1 MVFNTSGGRNTIML
15 GLLELQTQ
23 IREGKLLPFYI
34 FTGEEIELQ
43 NIYLKQ
49 MGNVIRI
56 DKVADVYNK
65 ITSKLI
71 SGKFAVYVVRD
82 DMDFIKSEKTWSSI
96 SDKIRNAVLVVQVTT
111 PSKCKKF
118 IKELNDCAV
127 EFNHMT
133 TKQLL
138 NVVNIDASV
147 SNKQY
152 FIEACNNDLNT
163 INNYLDIFKRAG
175 IKELNKKIVDEYIST
190 KEEVTVFQ
198 LADAIMKKDE
208 QLTFRLL
215 DQLLEDKNNVMGIIY
230 AIYSQL
236 HKCVLVEGYRGEKD
250 IAKVTGINS
259 WICNNILRD
268 NRIQPAKLLTALRL
282 VQKYDKGIKTGKYD
296 TVIACYSLIIEIL
309 SCC

>member
-1 MVFNTSGGRNTIML
+1 ML
-15 GLLELQTQ
+15 GLLELQGQ
-23 IREGKLLPFYI
+23 IREGNLLPFYI

-49 MGNVIRI
+49 MGNVVRI
-56 DKVADVYNK
+56 DRVADIYNK

-71 SGKFAVYVVRD
+71 SGKFAIYVVRD
-82 DMDFIKSEKTWSSI
+82 DMDFIKSEKTWGSI
-96 SDKIRNAVLVVQVTT
+96 SNKIRNAVLVVQVTT

-118 IKELNDCAV
+118 IKELNNCVV

-138 NVVNIDASV
+138 SVVNMKGSV

-163 INNYLDIFKRAG
+163 INNYMDIFKRSG
-175 IKELNKKIVDEYIST
+175 IKELNKKIVDEYIPT

-215 DQLLEDKNNVMGIIY
+215 DQLLEDKNNAMGIIY

-236 HKCVLVEGYRGEKD
+236 HKCVLVEGYRGEED
-250 IAKVTGINS
+250 ISKITGINS
-259 WICNNILRD
+259 WICNNILRY
-268 NRIQPAKLLTALRL
+268 NRIKPAKLLTALRL
-282 VQKYDKGIKTGKYD
+282 VQKYDQGVKTGKYEG
-296 TVIACYSLIIEIL
+296 VVACYSLIIEIL
-309 SCC
+309 SYC

>member
-1 MVFNTSGGRNTIML
+1 ML
-15 GLLELQTQ
+15 GLLDLQTQ
-23 IREGKLLPFYI
+23 IRGGSLLPFYI

-49 MGNVIRI
+49 MGNVVRI
-56 DKVADVYNK
+56 DRVADIYNK

-71 SGKFAVYVVRD
+71 SSKFTIYVVRD
-82 DMDFIKSEKTWSSI
+82 DLDFIKSEKTWSNI
-96 SDKIRNAVLVVQVTT
+96 SNKIRNAVLVVQVTT

-118 IKELNDCAV
+118 IKELNDCVV

-138 NVVNIDASV
+138 SVVNMDCSV

-175 IKELNKKIVDEYIST
+175 ITELNKKIVDEYIPT
-190 KEEVTVFQ
+190 KEDVTVFQ
-198 LADAIMKKDE
+198 LADAVMKKDE
-208 QLTFRLL
+208 QVVFKLL
-215 DQLLEDKNNVMGIIY
+215 DQLLEDKNNAMGIIY

-259 WICNNILRD
+259 WICDNIIRY
-268 NRIQPAKLLTALRL
+268 NHIEPPRLLTALRL

-296 TVIACYSLIIEIL
+296 GVMACYSLIVEIL
-309 SCC
+309 ISC

>member
-1 MVFNTSGGRNTIML
+1 ML
-15 GLLELQTQ
+15 GLLDLQTQ
-23 IREGKLLPFYI
+23 IREGSLLPFYI

-49 MGNVIRI
+49 MGNVIRV
-56 DKVADVYNK
+56 DRVADIYNK

-82 DMDFIKSEKTWSSI
+82 DMDFIKSEKTWGSI
-96 SDKIRNAVLVVQVTT
+96 SDRIRNAVLVIQVTT

-118 IKELNDCAV
+118 LKELNDCVV

-138 NVVNIDASV
+138 NVVNMDCSV

-175 IKELNKKIVDEYIST
+175 IKELNKKIVDEYIPT
-190 KEEVTVFQ
+190 KEDVTVFQ
-198 LADAIMKKDE
+198 LADAVMRKDE
-208 QLTFRLL
+208 QLTFKLL

-236 HKCVLVEGYRGEKD
+236 HKCVLVEGYRGEKN
-250 IAKVTGINS
+250 ISKVTGINS

-268 NRIQPAKLLTALRL
+268 NRIEPSKLLTALRL

-296 TVIACYSLIIEIL
+296 GVIACYSLIVEIL

>member
-1 MVFNTSGGRNTIML
+1 ML
-15 GLLELQTQ
+15 GLLDLQTQ
-23 IREGKLLPFYI
+23 IREGSLLPFYI

-49 MGNVIRI
+49 MGNVIRV
-56 DKVADVYNK
+56 DRVADIYNK

-82 DMDFIKSEKTWSSI
+82 DMDFIKSEKTWGSI
-96 SDKIRNAVLVVQVTT
+96 SDRIRNAVLVIQVTT

-118 IKELNDCAV
+118 IKELNDCVV

-138 NVVNIDASV
+138 NVVNMDCSV

-175 IKELNKKIVDEYIST
+175 IKELNKKIVDEYIPT
-190 KEEVTVFQ
+190 KEDVTVFQ
-198 LADAIMKKDE
+198 LADAVMRKDE

-236 HKCVLVEGYRGEKD
+236 HKCVLVEGYRGEKN
-250 IAKVTGINS
+250 ISKVTGINS

-268 NRIQPAKLLTALRL
+268 NRIEPSKLLTALRL

-296 TVIACYSLIIEIL
+296 GVMACYSLIVEIL

>member
-1 MVFNTSGGRNTIML
+1 ML
-15 GLLELQTQ
+15 GLLDLQTQ
-23 IREGKLLPFYI
+23 IREGSLLPFYV

-49 MGNVIRI
+49 MGDVIRV
-56 DKVADVYNK
+56 DRVADIYNK

-82 DMDFIKSEKTWSSI
+82 DMDFIKSEKTWGSI
-96 SDKIRNAVLVVQVTT
+96 SDRIRNAVLVIQVTT
-111 PSKCKKF
+111 PNKCKKF
-118 IKELNDCAV
+118 IKELNDCVV

-138 NVVNIDASV
+138 NVVNMDCSV

-175 IKELNKKIVDEYIST
+175 IKELNKKIVDEYIPT
-190 KEEVTVFQ
+190 KEDVTVFQ
-198 LADAIMKKDE
+198 LADAVMRKDE
-208 QLTFRLL
+208 QVTFKLL
-215 DQLLEDKNNVMGIIY
+215 DQLLEDKNNVIGIIY

-236 HKCVLVEGYRGEKD
+236 HKCVLVEGYRGEKN
-250 IAKVTGINS
+250 ISKVTGINS

-268 NRIQPAKLLTALRL
+268 NRIEPSKLLTALRL

-296 TVIACYSLIIEIL
+296 GVMACYSLIVEIL

>member
-1 MVFNTSGGRNTIML
+1 ML
-15 GLLELQTQ
+15 GLLDLQTQ
-23 IREGKLLPFYI
+23 IRGGSLLPFYV
-34 FTGEEIELQ
+34 FTGDEIELQ

-49 MGNVIRI
+49 MGNVVRI
-56 DKVADVYNK
+56 DRVADIYNK

-111 PSKCKKF
+111 PNKCKKF
-118 IKELNDCAV
+118 IKELNDCVV

-138 NVVNIDASV
+138 NVVNMNCSV
-147 SNKQY
+147 GNKQY
-152 FIEACNNDLNT
+152 FIEACNNDLCT
-163 INNYLDIFKRAG
+163 INNYLDIFKRAE
-175 IKELNKKIVDEYIST
+175 ITELNKSVVDEYIPG

-198 LADAIMKKDE
+198 LADAVMKKDE
-208 QLTFRLL
+208 QLIFKLL

-236 HKCVLVEGYRGEKD
+236 HKCVLVEGYRGEKN
-250 IAKVTGINS
+250 ISKVTGINS

-296 TVIACYSLIIEIL
+296 GVMACYSLVIEIL
-309 SCC
+309 SSC

>member
-1 MVFNTSGGRNTIML
+1 ML
-15 GLLELQTQ
+15 GLLDLQTQ
-23 IREGKLLPFYI
+23 IREGSLLPFYI

-49 MGNVIRI
+49 MGDVIRV
-56 DKVADVYNK
+56 DRVADIYNK

-82 DMDFIKSEKTWSSI
+82 DMDFIKSEKTWGSI
-96 SDKIRNAVLVVQVTT
+96 SDRIRNAVLVIQVTT

-118 IKELNDCAV
+118 IKDLNDCVV

-138 NVVNIDASV
+138 NVVNMDCSV

-175 IKELNKKIVDEYIST
+175 IKELNKKIVDEYIPT
-190 KEEVTVFQ
+190 KEDVTVFQ
-198 LADAIMKKDE
+198 LADAVMRKDE
-208 QLTFRLL
+208 QLTFKLL

-236 HKCVLVEGYRGEKD
+236 HKCVLVEGYRGEKN
-250 IAKVTGINS
+250 ISKVTGINS

-268 NRIQPAKLLTALRL
+268 NRIEPPKLLTALRL

-296 TVIACYSLIIEIL
+296 GVMACYSLIVEIL

>member
-1 MVFNTSGGRNTIML
+1 ML
-15 GLLELQTQ
+15 GLLELQGQ
-23 IREGKLLPFYI
+23 IREGNLLPFYI

-49 MGNVIRI
+49 MGNVVRI
-56 DKVADVYNK
+56 DRVADIYNK

-71 SGKFAVYVVRD
+71 SGKFAIYVVRD
-82 DMDFIKSEKTWSSI
+82 DMDFIKSEKTWGSI
-96 SDKIRNAVLVVQVTT
+96 SNKIRNAVLVVQVTT
-111 PSKCKKF
+111 PNKCKKF
-118 IKELNDCAV
+118 IKELNNCVV

-138 NVVNIDASV
+138 SVVNMKGSV

-163 INNYLDIFKRAG
+163 INNYMDIFKRSG
-175 IKELNKKIVDEYIST
+175 IKELNKKIVDEYIPI

-215 DQLLEDKNNVMGIIY
+215 DQLLEDKNNAMGIIY

-236 HKCVLVEGYRGEKD
+236 HKCVLVEGYRGEED
-250 IAKVTGINS
+250 ISKITGINS
-259 WICNNILRD
+259 WICNNILRY
-268 NRIQPAKLLTALRL
+268 NRIKPAKLLTALRL
-282 VQKYDKGIKTGKYD
+282 VQKYDQGVKTGKYEG
-296 TVIACYSLIIEIL
+296 VVACYSLIIEIL
-309 SCC
+309 SYC

>member
-1 MVFNTSGGRNTIML
+1 ML
-15 GLLELQTQ
+15 GLLDLQTQ
-23 IREGKLLPFYI
+23 IREGSLLPFYI

-49 MGNVIRI
+49 MSNVIRV
-56 DKVADVYNK
+56 DRVADIYNK

-71 SGKFAVYVVRD
+71 SGKFTVYVVRD
-82 DMDFIKSEKTWSSI
+82 DMDFIKSEKTWGSI
-96 SDKIRNAVLVVQVTT
+96 SDRIRNAVLVIQVTT
-111 PSKCKKF
+111 PNKCKKF
-118 IKELNDCAV
+118 IKELNDCVV

-138 NVVNIDASV
+138 NVVNIDCSV

-175 IKELNKKIVDEYIST
+175 IKELNKKIVDEYIPT
-190 KEEVTVFQ
+190 KEDVTVFQ
-198 LADAIMKKDE
+198 LADAVMRKDE

-236 HKCVLVEGYRGEKD
+236 HKCVLVEGYRGEKN
-250 IAKVTGINS
+250 ISKVTGINS

-268 NRIQPAKLLTALRL
+268 NRIEPSKLLTALRL

-296 TVIACYSLIIEIL
+296 GVMACYSLIVEIL

>member
-1 MVFNTSGGRNTIML
+1 ML
-15 GLLELQTQ
+15 GLLDLQTQ
-23 IREGKLLPFYI
+23 IREGSLLPFYV

-49 MGNVIRI
+49 MGNVIRV
-56 DKVADVYNK
+56 DRVADIYNK

-82 DMDFIKSEKTWSSI
+82 DMDFIKSEKTWGSI
-96 SDKIRNAVLVVQVTT
+96 SDKIKNAVLVIQVTT

-118 IKELNDCAV
+118 IKELNDCVV

-138 NVVNIDASV
+138 NVVNMDCSV

-175 IKELNKKIVDEYIST
+175 IKELNKKIVDEYIPT
-190 KEEVTVFQ
+190 KEDVTVFQ
-198 LADAIMKKDE
+198 LADAVMRKDE
-208 QLTFRLL
+208 QLTFKLL

-236 HKCVLVEGYRGEKD
+236 HKCVLVEGYRGEKN
-250 IAKVTGINS
+250 ISKVTGINS

-268 NRIQPAKLLTALRL
+268 NRIEPSKLLTALRL

-296 TVIACYSLIIEIL
+296 GVMACYSLIVEIL

>member
-1 MVFNTSGGRNTIML
+1 ML
-15 GLLELQTQ
+15 GLLDLQTQ
-23 IREGKLLPFYI
+23 IREGSLLPFYI

-49 MGNVIRI
+49 MGNVIRV
-56 DKVADVYNK
+56 DRVADIYNK

-82 DMDFIKSEKTWSSI
+82 DMDFIKSEKTWGSI
-96 SDKIRNAVLVVQVTT
+96 SDRIRNAVLVIQVTT
-111 PSKCKKF
+111 PNKCKKF
-118 IKELNDCAV
+118 IKELNDCVV

-138 NVVNIDASV
+138 NVVNMDCSV

-163 INNYLDIFKRAG
+163 INNYLDIFKRVG
-175 IKELNKKIVDEYIST
+175 IKELNKKIVDEYIPT
-190 KEEVTVFQ
+190 KEDVTVFQ
-198 LADAIMKKDE
+198 LADAVMRKDD

-215 DQLLEDKNNVMGIIY
+215 DRLLEDKNNVMGIIY

-236 HKCVLVEGYRGEKD
+236 HKCVLVEGYRGEKN
-250 IAKVTGINS
+250 ISKVTGINS

-268 NRIQPAKLLTALRL
+268 NRIEPSKLLTALRL

-296 TVIACYSLIIEIL
+296 GVMACYSLIVEIL

>member
-1 MVFNTSGGRNTIML
+1 ML
-15 GLLELQTQ
+15 GLLDLQTQ
-23 IREGKLLPFYI
+23 IREGSLLPFYI

-49 MGNVIRI
+49 MGNVVRI
-56 DKVADVYNK
+56 DRVSDIYNK

-71 SGKFAVYVVRD
+71 SSKFTVYVVRD
-82 DMDFIKSEKTWSSI
+82 DMDFIKSEKTWSNI
-96 SDKIRNAVLVVQVTT
+96 SNKIRNAVLVVQVTT
-111 PSKCKKF
+111 TSKCKKF
-118 IKELNDCAV
+118 IKELNDCVV

-138 NVVNIDASV
+138 NVVNMDCSV

-175 IKELNKKIVDEYIST
+175 ITELNKSVVDEYIPT
-190 KEEVTVFQ
+190 KEDVTVFQ
-198 LADAIMKKDE
+198 LADAVMKKDE
-208 QLTFRLL
+208 QIVFKLL

-236 HKCVLVEGYRGEKD
+236 HKCVLVEGYRGERD

-259 WICNNILRD
+259 WICNNIIRY
-268 NRIQPAKLLTALRL
+268 NRISPPRLLTALRL

-296 TVIACYSLIIEIL
+296 GVVACYSLIVEIL
-309 SCC
+309 ISC

>member
-1 MVFNTSGGRNTIML
+1 ML
-15 GLLELQTQ
+15 GLLDLQTQ
-23 IREGKLLPFYI
+23 IREGSLLPFYI

-49 MGNVIRI
+49 MGNVIRV
-56 DKVADVYNK
+56 DRVADIYNK

-96 SDKIRNAVLVVQVTT
+96 SDRIRNAVLVIQVTT
-111 PSKCKKF
+111 PNKCKKF
-118 IKELNDCAV
+118 IKELNDCVV

-138 NVVNIDASV
+138 NVVNMDCSV

-163 INNYLDIFKRAG
+163 INNYLDIFKRVG
-175 IKELNKKIVDEYIST
+175 IKELNKKIVDEYIPT
-190 KEEVTVFQ
+190 KEDVTVFQ
-198 LADAIMKKDE
+198 LADAVMRKDE

-236 HKCVLVEGYRGEKD
+236 HKCVLVEGYRGEKN
-250 IAKVTGINS
+250 ISKVTGINS

-268 NRIQPAKLLTALRL
+268 NRIEPSKLLTALRL

-296 TVIACYSLIIEIL
+296 GVMACYSLIVEIL

>member
-1 MVFNTSGGRNTIML
+1 ML
-15 GLLELQTQ
+15 GLLDLQTQ
-23 IREGKLLPFYI
+23 IREGSLLPFYI

-49 MGNVIRI
+49 MGNVIRV
-56 DKVADVYNK
+56 DRVADIYNK

-96 SDKIRNAVLVVQVTT
+96 SDRIRNAVLVIQVTT
-111 PSKCKKF
+111 PNKCKKF
-118 IKELNDCAV
+118 IKELNDCVV

-138 NVVNIDASV
+138 NVVNMDCSV

-163 INNYLDIFKRAG
+163 INNYLDIFKRTG
-175 IKELNKKIVDEYIST
+175 IKELNKKIVDEYIPT
-190 KEEVTVFQ
+190 KEDVTVFQ
-198 LADAIMKKDE
+198 LADAVMRKDE
-208 QLTFRLL
+208 QLTFKLL

-236 HKCVLVEGYRGEKD
+236 HKCVLVEGYRGEKN
-250 IAKVTGINS
+250 ISKVTGINS

-268 NRIQPAKLLTALRL
+268 NRIEPSKLLTALRL

-296 TVIACYSLIIEIL
+296 GVMACYSLIVEIL

>member
-1 MVFNTSGGRNTIML
+1 MIELF
-15 GLLELQTQ
+15 ELQQQ
-23 IREGKLLPFYI
+23 IREHKLLPFYV

-82 DMDFIKSEKTWSSI
+82 DIDFIKSEKTWGSI

-111 PSKCKKF
+111 PSKYKKF
-118 IKELNDCAV
+118 IKDLNDCAV

-138 NVVNIDASV
+138 NVVNMDASV

-215 DQLLEDKNNVMGIIY
+215 DQLLKDKNNVMGIIY

-250 IAKVTGINS
+250 IAKITGINS
-259 WICNNILRD
+259 WICNNILRY
-268 NRIQPAKLLTALRL
+268 NRIEPAKLLTALRL

-296 TVIACYSLIIEIL
+296 SVVACYSLIIEIL

>member
-1 MVFNTSGGRNTIML
+1 ML
-15 GLLELQTQ
+15 GLLDLQTQ
-23 IREGKLLPFYI
+23 IREGSLLPFYI

-49 MGNVIRI
+49 MGDVIRV
-56 DKVADVYNK
+56 DRVADIYNK

-82 DMDFIKSEKTWSSI
+82 DMDFIKSEKTWGSI
-96 SDKIRNAVLVVQVTT
+96 SDRIRNAVLVIQVTT
-111 PSKCKKF
+111 PNKCKKF
-118 IKELNDCAV
+118 IKDLNDCVV

-138 NVVNIDASV
+138 NVVNMDCSV

-175 IKELNKKIVDEYIST
+175 IKELNKKIVDEYIPT
-190 KEEVTVFQ
+190 KEDVTVFQ
-198 LADAIMKKDE
+198 LADAVMRKDE
-208 QLTFRLL
+208 QLTFKLL

-236 HKCVLVEGYRGEKD
+236 HKCVLVEGYRGEKN
-250 IAKVTGINS
+250 ISKVTGINS

-268 NRIQPAKLLTALRL
+268 NRIEPSKLLTALRL

-296 TVIACYSLIIEIL
+296 GVIACYSLIVEIL

>member
-1 MVFNTSGGRNTIML
+1 ML
-15 GLLELQTQ
+15 GLLDLQTQ
-23 IREGKLLPFYI
+23 IREGSLLPFYI

-49 MGNVIRI
+49 MGDVIRV
-56 DKVADVYNK
+56 DRVADIYNK

-82 DMDFIKSEKTWSSI
+82 DMDFIKSEKTWGSI
-96 SDKIRNAVLVVQVTT
+96 SDRIRNAVLVIQVTT

-118 IKELNDCAV
+118 LKELNDCVV

-138 NVVNIDASV
+138 NVVNMDCSV

-175 IKELNKKIVDEYIST
+175 IKELNKKIVDEYIPT
-190 KEEVTVFQ
+190 KEDVTVFQ
-198 LADAIMKKDE
+198 LADAVMRKDE
-208 QLTFRLL
+208 QLTFKLL

-236 HKCVLVEGYRGEKD
+236 HKCVLVEGYRGEKN
-250 IAKVTGINS
+250 ISKVTGINS

-268 NRIQPAKLLTALRL
+268 NRIEPSKLLTALRL

-296 TVIACYSLIIEIL
+296 GVMACYSLIVEIL

>member
-1 MVFNTSGGRNTIML
+1 ML
-15 GLLELQTQ
+15 GLLDLQTQ
-23 IREGKLLPFYI
+23 IREGSLLPFYI

-49 MGNVIRI
+49 MGNVIRV
-56 DKVADVYNK
+56 DRVADSYNK

-82 DMDFIKSEKTWSSI
+82 DMDFIKSEKTWGSI
-96 SDKIRNAVLVVQVTT
+96 SDRIRNAVLVIQVTT
-111 PSKCKKF
+111 PNKCKKF
-118 IKELNDCAV
+118 IKELNDCVV

-138 NVVNIDASV
+138 NVVNMDCSV

-163 INNYLDIFKRAG
+163 INNYLDIFKRVG
-175 IKELNKKIVDEYIST
+175 IKELNKKIVDEYIPT
-190 KEEVTVFQ
+190 KEDVTVFQ
-198 LADAIMKKDE
+198 LADAVMRKDE

-236 HKCVLVEGYRGEKD
+236 HKCVLVEGYRGEKN
-250 IAKVTGINS
+250 ISKVTGINS

-268 NRIQPAKLLTALRL
+268 NRIEPSKLLTALRL

-296 TVIACYSLIIEIL
+296 GVMACYSLIVEIL

>member
-1 MVFNTSGGRNTIML
+1 ML
-15 GLLELQTQ
+15 GLLDLQTQ
-23 IREGKLLPFYI
+23 IREGSLLPFYI

-49 MGNVIRI
+49 MGNVIRV
-56 DKVADVYNK
+56 DRVADIYNK

-82 DMDFIKSEKTWSSI
+82 DMDFIKSEKTWGSI
-96 SDKIRNAVLVVQVTT
+96 SDRIRNAVLVIQVTT
-111 PSKCKKF
+111 PNKCKKF
-118 IKELNDCAV
+118 IKELNDCVV

-138 NVVNIDASV
+138 NVVNMDCSV

-163 INNYLDIFKRAG
+163 INNYLDIFKRVG
-175 IKELNKKIVDEYIST
+175 IKELNKKIVDEYIPT
-190 KEEVTVFQ
+190 KEDVTVFQ
-198 LADAIMKKDE
+198 LADAVMRKDE

-236 HKCVLVEGYRGEKD
+236 HKCVLVEGYRGEKN
-250 IAKVTGINS
+250 ISKVTGINS

-268 NRIQPAKLLTALRL
+268 NRIEPSKLLTALRL
-282 VQKYDKGIKTGKYD
+282 VQKYDKGIKTGKYEG
-296 TVIACYSLIIEIL
+296 VMACYSLIVEIL

>member
-1 MVFNTSGGRNTIML
+1 ML
-15 GLLELQTQ
+15 GLLDLQTQ
-23 IREGKLLPFYI
+23 IREGSLLPFYI

-49 MGNVIRI
+49 MGDVIRV
-56 DKVADVYNK
+56 DRVADIYNK

-82 DMDFIKSEKTWSSI
+82 DMDFIKSEKTWGSI
-96 SDKIRNAVLVVQVTT
+96 SDRIRNAVLVIQVTT
-111 PSKCKKF
+111 PNKCKKF
-118 IKELNDCAV
+118 IKELNDCVV

-138 NVVNIDASV
+138 NVVNMDCSV

-175 IKELNKKIVDEYIST
+175 IKELNKKIVDEYIPT
-190 KEEVTVFQ
+190 KEDVTVFQ
-198 LADAIMKKDE
+198 LADAVMRKDE
-208 QLTFRLL
+208 QVTFKLL

-236 HKCVLVEGYRGEKD
+236 HKCVLVEGYRGEKN
-250 IAKVTGINS
+250 ISKVTGINS

-268 NRIQPAKLLTALRL
+268 NRIEPSKLLTALRL

-296 TVIACYSLIIEIL
+296 GVMACYSLIVEIL

>member
-1 MVFNTSGGRNTIML
+1 ML
-15 GLLELQTQ
+15 GLLDLQTQ
-23 IREGKLLPFYI
+23 IREGSLLPFYI

-49 MGNVIRI
+49 MGDVIRV
-56 DKVADVYNK
+56 DRVADIYNK

-82 DMDFIKSEKTWSSI
+82 DMDFIKSEKTWVSI
-96 SDKIRNAVLVVQVTT
+96 SDRIRNAVLVIQVTT

-118 IKELNDCAV
+118 LKELNDCVV

-138 NVVNIDASV
+138 NVVNMDCSV

-175 IKELNKKIVDEYIST
+175 IKELNKKIVDEYIPT
-190 KEEVTVFQ
+190 KEDVTVFQ
-198 LADAIMKKDE
+198 LADAVMRKDE

-236 HKCVLVEGYRGEKD
+236 HKCVLVEGYRGEKN
-250 IAKVTGINS
+250 ISKVTGINS

-268 NRIQPAKLLTALRL
+268 NRIEPPKLLTALRL

-296 TVIACYSLIIEIL
+296 GVMACYSLIVEIL

>member
-1 MVFNTSGGRNTIML
+1 ML
-15 GLLELQTQ
+15 GLLDLQTQ
-23 IREGKLLPFYI
+23 IREGSLLPFYV

-49 MGNVIRI
+49 MGDVIRV
-56 DKVADVYNK
+56 DRVADIYNK

-82 DMDFIKSEKTWSSI
+82 DMDFIKSEKTWGSI
-96 SDKIRNAVLVVQVTT
+96 SDRIRNAVLVIQVTT
-111 PSKCKKF
+111 PNKCKKF
-118 IKELNDCAV
+118 IKELNDCVV

-138 NVVNIDASV
+138 NVVNMDCSV

-175 IKELNKKIVDEYIST
+175 IKELNKKIVDEYIPT
-190 KEEVTVFQ
+190 KEDVTVFQ
-198 LADAIMKKDE
+198 LADAVMRKDE
-208 QLTFRLL
+208 QLTFKLL
-215 DQLLEDKNNVMGIIY
+215 DRLLEDKNNVMGIIY

-236 HKCVLVEGYRGEKD
+236 HKCVLVEGYRGEKN
-250 IAKVTGINS
+250 ISKVTGINS

-268 NRIQPAKLLTALRL
+268 NRIEPSKLLTALRL
-282 VQKYDKGIKTGKYD
+282 VQKYDKAIKTGKYD
-296 TVIACYSLIIEIL
+296 GVIACYSLIVEIL

>member
-1 MVFNTSGGRNTIML
+1 ML
-15 GLLELQTQ
+15 GLLDLQTQ
-23 IREGKLLPFYI
+23 IREGSLLPFYI

-49 MGNVIRI
+49 MGNVIRV
-56 DKVADVYNK
+56 DRVADIYNK

-96 SDKIRNAVLVVQVTT
+96 SDRIRNAVLVIQVTT
-111 PSKCKKF
+111 PNKCKKF
-118 IKELNDCAV
+118 IKELNDCVV

-138 NVVNIDASV
+138 NVVNMDCSV

-175 IKELNKKIVDEYIST
+175 IKELNKKIVDEYILT
-190 KEEVTVFQ
+190 KEDVTVFQ
-198 LADAIMKKDE
+198 LADAVMRKDE
-208 QLTFRLL
+208 QVTFKLL

-236 HKCVLVEGYRGEKD
+236 HKCVLVEGYRGEKN
-250 IAKVTGINS
+250 ISKVTGINS

-268 NRIQPAKLLTALRL
+268 NRIEPSKLLTALRL

-296 TVIACYSLIIEIL
+296 GVMACYSLIVEIL

>member
-1 MVFNTSGGRNTIML
+1 ML
-15 GLLELQTQ
+15 GLLDLQTQ
-23 IREGKLLPFYI
+23 IREGSLLPFYI

-49 MGNVIRI
+49 MTNVIRV
-56 DKVADVYNK
+56 DRVADIYNK

-96 SDKIRNAVLVVQVTT
+96 SDRIRNAVLVIQVTT
-111 PSKCKKF
+111 PNKCKKF
-118 IKELNDCAV
+118 IKELNDCVV

-138 NVVNIDASV
+138 NVVNMDCSV

-175 IKELNKKIVDEYIST
+175 IKELNKKIVDEYIPT
-190 KEEVTVFQ
+190 KEDVTVFQ
-198 LADAIMKKDE
+198 LADAVMRKDE
-208 QLTFRLL
+208 QLTFKLL

-236 HKCVLVEGYRGEKD
+236 HKCVLVEGYRGEKN
-250 IAKVTGINS
+250 ISKVTGINS

-268 NRIQPAKLLTALRL
+268 NRIEPSKLLTALRL

-296 TVIACYSLIIEIL
+296 GVMACYSLIVEIL

>member
-1 MVFNTSGGRNTIML
+1 ML

-23 IREGKLLPFYI
+23 IREGKLLPFYVFI
-34 FTGEEIELQ
+34 GEELELQ

-56 DKVADVYNK
+56 DRVADIYNK

-71 SGKFAVYVVRD
+71 SGKFAIYVVRD
-82 DMDFIKSEKTWSSI
+82 DMDFIKSEKTWGSI

-118 IKELNDCAV
+118 IKDLNDCVV

-138 NVVNIDASV
+138 TTVNMDGSV
-147 SNKQY
+147 GNKQY

-175 IKELNKKIVDEYIST
+175 IKELNKKIVDEYIPT

-215 DQLLEDKNNVMGIIY
+215 DQLLEDKNNAMGIIY

-236 HKCVLVEGYRGEKD
+236 HKCVLVEGYRGEED
-250 IAKVTGINS
+250 IAKITGISS
-259 WICNNILRD
+259 WICNNILRY
-268 NRIQPAKLLTALRL
+268 NRIEPAKLLTALRL

-296 TVIACYSLIIEIL
+296 GVVAC
-309 SCC
+309 

>member
-1 MVFNTSGGRNTIML
+1 ML
-15 GLLELQTQ
+15 GLLDLQTQ
-23 IREGKLLPFYI
+23 IREDNLLPFYI
-34 FTGEEIELQ
+34 FTGDEIELQ

-49 MGNVIRI
+49 MGNVVRI
-56 DKVADVYNK
+56 DRVADIYNK

-111 PSKCKKF
+111 PNKCKKF
-118 IKELNDCAV
+118 IKELNDCVV
-127 EFNHMT
+127 EFDHMT
-133 TKQLL
+133 TGQLITAITGQISGSQTIL
-138 NVVNIDASV
+138 
-147 SNKQY
+147 KY

-163 INNYLDIFKRAG
+163 IYNYIDIFHRLG
-175 IKELNKKIVDEYIST
+175 YLSVTKELVDEYIST

-198 LADAIMKKDE
+198 LADAVMKKDE
-208 QLTFRLL
+208 QLTFKLL

-236 HKCVLVEGYRGEKD
+236 HKCVLVEGYRGEKN
-250 IAKVTGINS
+250 ISKVTGINS

-296 TVIACYSLIIEIL
+296 GVVACYSLVIEIL
-309 SCC
+309 SSC

>member
-1 MVFNTSGGRNTIML
+1 ML
-15 GLLELQTQ
+15 GLLDLQTQ
-23 IREGKLLPFYI
+23 IREGSLLPFYI

-49 MGNVIRI
+49 MGNVIRV
-56 DKVADVYNK
+56 DRVADIYNK

-96 SDKIRNAVLVVQVTT
+96 SDRIRNTVLVIQVTT
-111 PSKCKKF
+111 PNKCKKF
-118 IKELNDCAV
+118 IKELNDCVV

-138 NVVNIDASV
+138 NVVNMDCSV

-175 IKELNKKIVDEYIST
+175 IKELNKKIVDEYIPT
-190 KEEVTVFQ
+190 KEDVTVFQ
-198 LADAIMKKDE
+198 LADAVMRKDE
-208 QLTFRLL
+208 QLTFKLL
-215 DQLLEDKNNVMGIIY
+215 DRLLEDKNNVMGIIY

-236 HKCVLVEGYRGEKD
+236 HKCVLVEGYRGEKN
-250 IAKVTGINS
+250 ISKVTGINS

-268 NRIQPAKLLTALRL
+268 NRIEPSKLLTALRL

-296 TVIACYSLIIEIL
+296 GVMACYSLIVEIL

>member
-1 MVFNTSGGRNTIML
+1 ML
-15 GLLELQTQ
+15 GLLDLQTQ
-23 IREGKLLPFYI
+23 IREGSLLPFYI

-49 MGNVIRI
+49 MGNVIRVYR
-56 DKVADVYNK
+56 VADIYNK

-96 SDKIRNAVLVVQVTT
+96 SDRIRNAVLVIQVTT
-111 PSKCKKF
+111 PNKCKKF
-118 IKELNDCAV
+118 IKELNDCVV

-138 NVVNIDASV
+138 NVVNMDCSV

-163 INNYLDIFKRAG
+163 INNYLDIFKRVG
-175 IKELNKKIVDEYIST
+175 IKELNKKIVDEYIPT
-190 KEEVTVFQ
+190 KEDVTVFQ
-198 LADAIMKKDE
+198 LADAVMRKDE

-236 HKCVLVEGYRGEKD
+236 HKCVLVEGYRGEKN
-250 IAKVTGINS
+250 ISKVTGINS

-268 NRIQPAKLLTALRL
+268 NRIEPSKLLTALRL

-296 TVIACYSLIIEIL
+296 GVMACYSLIVEIL

>member
-1 MVFNTSGGRNTIML
+1 ML
-15 GLLELQTQ
+15 GLLDLQTQ
-23 IREGKLLPFYI
+23 IREGSLLPFYI

-49 MGNVIRI
+49 MGDVIRV
-56 DKVADVYNK
+56 DRVADIYNK

-82 DMDFIKSEKTWSSI
+82 DMDFIKSEKTWGSI
-96 SDKIRNAVLVVQVTT
+96 SDRIRNAVLVIQVTT
-111 PSKCKKF
+111 PNKCKKF
-118 IKELNDCAV
+118 IKELNDCVV

-138 NVVNIDASV
+138 NVVNMDCSV

-190 KEEVTVFQ
+190 KEDVTVFQ
-198 LADAIMKKDE
+198 LADAVMRKDE
-208 QLTFRLL
+208 QLTFKLL
-215 DQLLEDKNNVMGIIY
+215 ERLLEDKNNVMGIIY

-236 HKCVLVEGYRGEKD
+236 HKCVLVEGYRGEKN
-250 IAKVTGINS
+250 ISKVTGINS

-268 NRIQPAKLLTALRL
+268 NRIEPSKLLTALRL

-296 TVIACYSLIIEIL
+296 GVIACYSLIVEIL

>member
-1 MVFNTSGGRNTIML
+1 ML
-15 GLLELQTQ
+15 GLLDLQTQ
-23 IREGKLLPFYI
+23 IREGSLLPFYI

-49 MGNVIRI
+49 MGNVIRV
-56 DKVADVYNK
+56 DRVADIYNK

-82 DMDFIKSEKTWSSI
+82 DMDFIKSEKTWGSI
-96 SDKIRNAVLVVQVTT
+96 SDRIRNAVLVIQVTT
-111 PSKCKKF
+111 PNKCKKF
-118 IKELNDCAV
+118 IKELNDCVV

-138 NVVNIDASV
+138 NVVNMDCSV

-163 INNYLDIFKRAG
+163 INNYLDIFKRVG
-175 IKELNKKIVDEYIST
+175 IKELNKKIVDEYIPT
-190 KEEVTVFQ
+190 KEDVTVFQ
-198 LADAIMKKDE
+198 LADAVMRKDE

-236 HKCVLVEGYRGEKD
+236 HKCVLVEGYRGEKN
-250 IAKVTGINS
+250 ISKVTGINS

-268 NRIQPAKLLTALRL
+268 NRIEPSKLLTALRL

-296 TVIACYSLIIEIL
+296 GVMACYSLIVEIL

>member
-1 MVFNTSGGRNTIML
+1 ML
-15 GLLELQTQ
+15 GLLDLQTQ
-23 IREGKLLPFYI
+23 IREGSLLPFYI

-49 MGNVIRI
+49 MGNVIRV
-56 DKVADVYNK
+56 DRVADIYNK

-82 DMDFIKSEKTWSSI
+82 DMDFIKSEKTWGSI
-96 SDKIRNAVLVVQVTT
+96 SDRIRNAVLVIQVTT
-111 PSKCKKF
+111 PNKCKKF
-118 IKELNDCAV
+118 IKELNDCVV

-138 NVVNIDASV
+138 NVVNMDCSV

-163 INNYLDIFKRAG
+163 INNYLDIFKRVG
-175 IKELNKKIVDEYIST
+175 IKELNKKIVDEYIPT
-190 KEEVTVFQ
+190 KEDVTVFQ
-198 LADAIMKKDE
+198 LADAVMRKDE

-236 HKCVLVEGYRGEKD
+236 HKCVLVEGYRGEKN
-250 IAKVTGINS
+250 ISKVTGINS
-259 WICNNILRD
+259 WICNNILRY
-268 NRIQPAKLLTALRL
+268 NRIEPAKLLTALRL
-282 VQKYDKGIKTGKYD
+282 IQKYDKGIKTGKYD
-296 TVIACYSLIIEIL
+296 GVVACYSLIIEIL

>member
-1 MVFNTSGGRNTIML
+1 ML
-15 GLLELQTQ
+15 GLLDLQTQ
-23 IREGKLLPFYI
+23 IREGSLLPFYI

-49 MGNVIRI
+49 MGNVIRV
-56 DKVADVYNK
+56 DRVADIYNK

-82 DMDFIKSEKTWSSI
+82 DMDFIKSEKTWGSI
-96 SDKIRNAVLVVQVTT
+96 SDRIRNAVLVIQVTT
-111 PSKCKKF
+111 PNKCKKF
-118 IKELNDCAV
+118 IKELNDCVV

-138 NVVNIDASV
+138 NVVNMDCSV

-163 INNYLDIFKRAG
+163 INNYLDIFKRVG
-175 IKELNKKIVDEYIST
+175 IKELNKKIVDEYIPT
-190 KEEVTVFQ
+190 KEDVTVFQ
-198 LADAIMKKDE
+198 LADAVMRKDE

-236 HKCVLVEGYRGEKD
+236 HKCVLVEGYRGEKN
-250 IAKVTGINS
+250 ISKVTGINS

-268 NRIQPAKLLTALRL
+268 NRIEPSKLLTALRL

-296 TVIACYSLIIEIL
+296 GVIACYSLIVEIL

>member
-1 MVFNTSGGRNTIML
+1 ML
-15 GLLELQTQ
+15 GLLDLQTQ
-23 IREGKLLPFYI
+23 IREGSLLPFYI

-49 MGNVIRI
+49 MGNVIRV
-56 DKVADVYNK
+56 DRVADIYNK

-82 DMDFIKSEKTWSSI
+82 DMDFIKSEKTWGSI
-96 SDKIRNAVLVVQVTT
+96 SDRIRNAVLVIQVTT
-111 PSKCKKF
+111 PNKCKKF
-118 IKELNDCAV
+118 IKELNDCVV

-138 NVVNIDASV
+138 NVVNMDCSV

-175 IKELNKKIVDEYIST
+175 IKELNKKIVDEYIPT
-190 KEEVTVFQ
+190 KEDVTVFQ
-198 LADAIMKKDE
+198 LADAVMRKDE
-208 QLTFRLL
+208 QLTFKLL

-236 HKCVLVEGYRGEKD
+236 HKCVLVEGYRGEKN
-250 IAKVTGINS
+250 ISKVTGINS

-268 NRIQPAKLLTALRL
+268 NRIEPSKLLTALRL

-296 TVIACYSLIIEIL
+296 GVVACYSLIIEIL

>member
-1 MVFNTSGGRNTIML
+1 ML
-15 GLLELQTQ
+15 GLLDLQTQ
-23 IREGKLLPFYI
+23 IREGSLLPFYI

-49 MGNVIRI
+49 MGNVIRV
-56 DKVADVYNK
+56 DRVADIYNK

-82 DMDFIKSEKTWSSI
+82 DMDFIKSEKTWGSI
-96 SDKIRNAVLVVQVTT
+96 NDRIRNAVLVIQVTT
-111 PSKCKKF
+111 PNKCKKF
-118 IKELNDCAV
+118 IKELNDCVV

-138 NVVNIDASV
+138 NVVNMDCSV

-175 IKELNKKIVDEYIST
+175 IKELNKKIVDEYIPT
-190 KEEVTVFQ
+190 KEDVTVFQ
-198 LADAIMKKDE
+198 LADAVMRKDE

-236 HKCVLVEGYRGEKD
+236 HKCVLVEGYRGEKN
-250 IAKVTGINS
+250 ISKVTGINS

-268 NRIQPAKLLTALRL
+268 NRIEPSKLLTALRL

-296 TVIACYSLIIEIL
+296 GVMACYSLIVEIL

>member
-1 MVFNTSGGRNTIML
+1 ML
-15 GLLELQTQ
+15 GLLDLQTQ
-23 IREGKLLPFYI
+23 IREGSLLPFYI

-49 MGNVIRI
+49 MSNVIRV
-56 DKVADVYNK
+56 DRVADIYNK

-96 SDKIRNAVLVVQVTT
+96 SDRIRNAVLVIQVTT
-111 PSKCKKF
+111 PNKCKKF
-118 IKELNDCAV
+118 IKELNDCVV

-138 NVVNIDASV
+138 NVVNMDCSV

-175 IKELNKKIVDEYIST
+175 IKELNKKIVDEYIPT
-190 KEEVTVFQ
+190 KEDVTVFQ
-198 LADAIMKKDE
+198 LADAVMRKDE
-208 QLTFRLL
+208 QLTFKLL

-236 HKCVLVEGYRGEKD
+236 HKCVLVEGYRGEKN
-250 IAKVTGINS
+250 ISKVTGINS

-268 NRIQPAKLLTALRL
+268 NRIEPSKLLTALRL

-296 TVIACYSLIIEIL
+296 GVIACYSLIVEIL

>member
-1 MVFNTSGGRNTIML
+1 ML
-15 GLLELQTQ
+15 GLLDLQTQ
-23 IREGKLLPFYI
+23 IREGSLLPFYI

-49 MGNVIRI
+49 MGNVIRV
-56 DKVADVYNK
+56 DRVADIYNK

-96 SDKIRNAVLVVQVTT
+96 SDRIRNVVLVIQVTT
-111 PSKCKKF
+111 PNKCKKF
-118 IKELNDCAV
+118 IKELNACVV

-138 NVVNIDASV
+138 NVVNMDCSV

-190 KEEVTVFQ
+190 KEDVTVFQ
-198 LADAIMKKDE
+198 LADAVMRKDE
-208 QLTFRLL
+208 QLTFKLL
-215 DQLLEDKNNVMGIIY
+215 DRLLEDKNNVMGIIY

-236 HKCVLVEGYRGEKD
+236 HKCVLVEGYRGEKN
-250 IAKVTGINS
+250 ISKVTGINS

-268 NRIQPAKLLTALRL
+268 NRIEPSKLLTALRL

-296 TVIACYSLIIEIL
+296 GVMACYSLIVEIL

>member
-1 MVFNTSGGRNTIML
+1 ML
-15 GLLELQTQ
+15 GLLDLQTQ
-23 IREGKLLPFYI
+23 IREGSLLPFYI

-49 MGNVIRI
+49 MGNVIRV
-56 DKVADVYNK
+56 DRVADIYNK

-96 SDKIRNAVLVVQVTT
+96 SDRIRNAVLVIQVTT
-111 PSKCKKF
+111 PNKCKKF
-118 IKELNDCAV
+118 IKELNNCVV

-138 NVVNIDASV
+138 NVVNMNCSV

-163 INNYLDIFKRAG
+163 INNYLDIFKRTG
-175 IKELNKKIVDEYIST
+175 IKELNKKIVDEYIPT
-190 KEEVTVFQ
+190 KEDVTVFQ
-198 LADAIMKKDE
+198 LADAVMRKDE
-208 QLTFRLL
+208 QVTFKLL

-236 HKCVLVEGYRGEKD
+236 HKCVLVEGYRGEKN
-250 IAKVTGINS
+250 ISKVTGINS

-268 NRIQPAKLLTALRL
+268 NRIEPSKLLTALRL

-296 TVIACYSLIIEIL
+296 GVMACYSLIVEIL

>member
-1 MVFNTSGGRNTIML
+1 ML
-15 GLLELQTQ
+15 GLLDLQGQ
-23 IREGKLLPFYI
+23 IREGNLLPFYI

-49 MGNVIRI
+49 MGNVVRI
-56 DKVADVYNK
+56 DRVADIYNK

-71 SGKFAVYVVRD
+71 GGKFAVYVVRD
-82 DMDFIKSEKTWSSI
+82 DMDFIKSEKTWGSI
-96 SDKIRNAVLVVQVTT
+96 SNKIRNAVLVVQVTT
-111 PSKCKKF
+111 PNKCKKF
-118 IKELNDCAV
+118 IKELNNCVV

-138 NVVNIDASV
+138 SVVNMKGSV

-163 INNYLDIFKRAG
+163 INNYLDIFKRSG
-175 IKELNKKIVDEYIST
+175 IKELNKKIVDEYIPT
-190 KEEVTVFQ
+190 KEGVTVFQ

-215 DQLLEDKNNVMGIIY
+215 DQLLEDKNNAMGIIY

-236 HKCVLVEGYRGEKD
+236 HKCVLVEGYRGEED
-250 IAKVTGINS
+250 IAKITGINS
-259 WICNNILRD
+259 WICNNILRY
-268 NRIQPAKLLTALRL
+268 NRIEPAKLLTALRL
-282 VQKYDKGIKTGKYD
+282 VQKYDQGVKTGKYEG
-296 TVIACYSLIIEIL
+296 VVACYSLIIEIL
-309 SCC
+309 SYC

>member
-1 MVFNTSGGRNTIML
+1 ML
-15 GLLELQTQ
+15 GLLDLQTQ
-23 IREGKLLPFYI
+23 IREGSLLPFYI

-49 MGNVIRI
+49 MGNVIRV
-56 DKVADVYNK
+56 DRVADIYNK

-82 DMDFIKSEKTWSSI
+82 DMDFIKSEKTWGSI
-96 SDKIRNAVLVVQVTT
+96 SDRIRNAVLVIQVTT
-111 PSKCKKF
+111 PNKCKKF
-118 IKELNDCAV
+118 IKELNDCVV

-138 NVVNIDASV
+138 NVVNMDCSV

-175 IKELNKKIVDEYIST
+175 IKELNKKIVDEYIPT
-190 KEEVTVFQ
+190 KEDVTVFQ
-198 LADAIMKKDE
+198 LADAVMRKDE

-215 DQLLEDKNNVMGIIY
+215 DRLLEDKNNVMGIIY

-236 HKCVLVEGYRGEKD
+236 HKCVLVEGYRGEKN
-250 IAKVTGINS
+250 ISKVTGINS
-259 WICNNILRD
+259 WICNNILRN
-268 NRIQPAKLLTALRL
+268 NRIEPSKLLTALRL

-296 TVIACYSLIIEIL
+296 GVMACYSLIVEIL